1 MQVQYLIFDKNV
13 GMYLARN
20 GVGFCWAVAKK
31 RAAAFNEYQAHIWQE
46 QLVKITGKARFSI
59 LRVEA

>member
-1 MQVQYLIFDKNV
+1 VEIKYLVFDKKV
-13 GMYLARN
+13 GMYLTRN
-20 GVGFCWAVAKK
+20 GVGFCWASAKR

-46 QLVKITGKARFSI
+46 QLVKITGKANFSV